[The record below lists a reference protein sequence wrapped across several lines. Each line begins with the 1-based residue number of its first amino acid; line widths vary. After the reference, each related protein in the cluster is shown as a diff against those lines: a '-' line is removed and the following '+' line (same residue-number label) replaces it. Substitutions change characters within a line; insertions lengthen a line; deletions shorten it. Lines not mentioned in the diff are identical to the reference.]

1 MTEWNDG
8 DYTVDVTLTGGS
20 GKASVE
26 SPAELHVE
34 GQDVQATIVWSSSH
48 YDYME
53 VDGTS
58 YYPVNEEGNS
68 TFVITVPEFDAEIPI
83 LAETTAM
90 SQPHMIEY
98 TLRFDSA
105 TVQERG
111 HSLSVPWI
119 TGVLSV
125 VILAALVLAIVKKRK
140 KARR

>member
-1 MTEWNDG
+1 MIELLDG

-34 GQDVQATIVWSSSH
+34 GQEAQATIVWSSSH

-53 VDGTS
+53 LDGTS

-68 TFVITVPEFDAEIPI
+68 AFVIPVSEFDTEIPI

-90 SQPHMIEY
+90 SEPHMIEY
-98 TLRFDSA
+98 TLCFDSA
-105 TVQERG
+105 TLRESG
-111 HSLSVPWI
+111 HGQAVPWI

-125 VILAALVLAIVKKRK
+125 VILVALVWAIVKKRK
-140 KARR
+140 KARS